1 MWTQIYQLGGMQ
13 DCYNRQQLDGPSY
26 AMNKIHASVI
36 IPTYKDWDRLQKC
49 LDSLAKQS
57 YPAECFEIIVVDNDH
72 NTPQASL
79 PPLPVNARIICQSK
93 PGSYAARNAG
103 VRASSGSLL
112 LFTDSDCIPDSKWV
126 ELMIEEFGGTEPCA
140 KIVVAGGIQLFGRD
154 KIGGKLNLA
163 ESYDYFIGL
172 NQHLY
177 VKRGVA
183 ATANLAVPKSVY
195 QELKGFDEGE
205 LSGGDGEFCR
215 RAIARGS
222 EVVYKP
228 SAFVSHPLRES
239 LSALVRKDRRLTGGK
254 FSRDKVK
261 TLLFALSPPVVRC
274 KIILTDRPGCQAD
287 RRLKAMLVLSALW
300 VSRIVEIVNLSIGR
314 SKSR

>member
-1 MWTQIYQLGGMQ
+1 
-13 DCYNRQQLDGPSY
+13 
-26 AMNKIHASVI
+26 MNKIHASVI
-36 IPTYKDWDRLQKC
+36 IPTYKDWHRLQKC

-57 YPAECFEIIVVDNDH
+57 YPAECFEIIVIDNDH
-72 NTPQASL
+72 NNPPASL
-79 PPLPVNARIICQSK
+79 PALPVNARIICESK

-177 VKRGVA
+177 VKRGGA
-183 ATANLAVPKSVY
+183 ATASLAVPRAVY
-195 QELKGFDEGE
+195 DDVDGFNEIA
-205 LSGGDGEFCR
+205 LSGSDADFCR
-215 RAIARGS
+215 RAVKNGS
-222 EVVYKP
+222 ILVYKP
-228 SAFVSHPLRES
+228 AAFVSHPLRDS
-239 LSALVRKDRRLTGGK
+239 LAGLIKKDKRVTGGS
-254 FSRDKVK
+254 FSRNKIK
-261 TLLFALSPPVVRC
+261 TILFAISPPVVRLRIVVTNR
-274 KIILTDRPGCQAD
+274 KGLQLM
-287 RRLKAMLVLSALW
+287 RRLKAMLALSLLW
-300 VSRIVEIVNLSIGR
+300 ILRLIELVNLTLGG

>member
-1 MWTQIYQLGGMQ
+1 MR

-72 NTPQASL
+72 NNPPASL
-79 PPLPVNARIICQSK
+79 PALPVNARIISESK

-112 LFTDSDCIPDSKWV
+112 LFTDSDCIPDSEWV
-126 ELMIEEFGGTEPCA
+126 QLMVEAFGEAEPHG
-140 KIVVAGGIQLFGRD
+140 KLLVAGGIKLFGREELS
-154 KIGGKLNLA
+154 GKLNLA

-183 ATANLAVPKSVY
+183 ATANLAVTKGVY
-195 QELKGFDEGE
+195 EESDGFDESE
-205 LSGGDGEFCR
+205 LSGGDGKFCR
-215 RAIARGS
+215 RAIASGS
-222 EVVYKP
+222 ALVFKP
-228 SAFVSHPLRES
+228 SAYVSHPLRDS
-239 LSALVRKDRRLTGGK
+239 LAGLVKKDRRLTGGK
-254 FSRDKVK
+254 FSRSKVR
-261 TLLFALSPPVVRC
+261 TVVFAISPPIVRVYL
-274 KIILTDRPGCQAD
+274 IATNRPGLQLF
-287 RRLKAMLVLSALW
+287 RRQKALLVLMFIWMCRVIETLHL
-300 VSRIVEIVNLSIGR
+300 IFGGL
-314 SKSR
+314 KSR